1 MPNNEEEPVSAYE
14 FATLDLHMHTR
25 ASDGTNTPEELL
37 QRVREAGIELFA
49 VTDHD
54 AVHGCERVISALRDG
69 DPHFLTGVE
78 FSCEDE
84 RGKYHI
90 LGYGYD
96 LAAGPINAAVEAAHD
111 LRMRKVTTRLEI
123 LTREFGFEF
132 PPEEIEALLANDN
145 PGKPH
150 IGNLMVK
157 LGYAE
162 SKDTAIRTYLN
173 KIQTNLSH
181 TRPETAIA
189 AILGSGGIPI
199 LAHPAYGDGDDLIV
213 GPAMEERLRYLMDR
227 GIQGVE
233 AYYRGFTEEI
243 RRELLGYASRYDLF
257 VTAGS
262 DYHGTNKP
270 NRLGD
275 TGLGDV
281 SEAHAGLHRFLEAC
295 ANRII

>member
-1 MPNNEEEPVSAYE
+1 MSAYE
-14 FATLDLHMHTR
+14 FASLDLHLHTR
-25 ASDGTNTPEELL
+25 TSDGTDTPEELL
-37 QRVREAGIELFA
+37 QHVKEAGIELFA

-54 AVHGCERVISALRDG
+54 AIHGCERVISARRDD

-84 RGKYHI
+84 KGKYHI

-96 LAAGPINAAVEAAHD
+96 LASGPINAAVDAAHD
-111 LRMRKVTTRLEI
+111 LRMRKVIMRIEI

-132 PPEEIEALLANDN
+132 PPEEIEDLLANDN

-162 SKDTAIRTYLN
+162 SKDVAIRTYLN
-173 KIQTNLSH
+173 TIRTNLPH
-181 TRPETAIA
+181 PRPEMAIA
-189 AILGSGGIPI
+189 AILESGGIPI
-199 LAHPAYGDGDDLIV
+199 LAHPAYGDGDNLIV
-213 GPAMEERLRYLMDR
+213 GPAMEERLRHLMDR

-243 RRELLGYASRYDLF
+243 RGELLGYASRYDLF

-262 DYHGTNKP
+262 DYHGANKP

-275 TGLGDV
+275 TGLEDV
-281 SEAHAGLHRFLEAC
+281 SEAHTGLRRFLEAC
-295 ANRII
+295 DDRIF

>member
-1 MPNNEEEPVSAYE
+1 MSAYE
-14 FATLDLHMHTR
+14 FASLDLHLHTR
-25 ASDGTNTPEELL
+25 TSDGTDTPEELL
-37 QRVREAGIELFA
+37 QHVKEAGIELFA

-54 AVHGCERVISALRDG
+54 AIHGCERVISVRRDG

-84 RGKYHI
+84 KGKYHI

-96 LAAGPINAAVEAAHD
+96 LASGPINAAVDAAHD
-111 LRMRKVTTRLEI
+111 LRMRKVIMRIEI

-162 SKDTAIRTYLN
+162 SKDAAIRTYLN
-173 KIQTNLSH
+173 TIRTNLPH
-181 TRPETAIA
+181 PRPEMAIA
-189 AILGSGGIPI
+189 AILESGGIPI
-199 LAHPAYGDGDDLIV
+199 LAHPAYGGGDDLIV
-213 GPAMEERLRYLMDR
+213 GPAMEERLRHLMDR

-243 RRELLGYASRYDLF
+243 RGELLGYASRYDLF

-262 DYHGTNKP
+262 DYHGANKP

-275 TGLGDV
+275 TGLEDV
-281 SEAHAGLHRFLEAC
+281 SEAHTGLRRFLEAC
-295 ANRII
+295 DDRIF

>member
-1 MPNNEEEPVSAYE
+1 MSAYK
-14 FATLDLHMHTR
+14 FASLDLHLHTR
-25 ASDGTNTPEELL
+25 TSDGTDTPEELL
-37 QRVREAGIELFA
+37 QHVKEADIELFA
-49 VTDHD
+49 ATDHD
-54 AVHGCERVISALRDG
+54 AIHGCERVISARRDS

-84 RGKYHI
+84 KGKYHI

-96 LAAGPINAAVEAAHD
+96 LASEPINAAVDAAHD
-111 LRMRKVTTRLEI
+111 LRMRKVITRLEI
-123 LTREFGFEF
+123 LMREFGFEF

-157 LGYAE
+157 LGYAK
-162 SKDTAIRTYLN
+162 SKDAAIRTYLN
-173 KIQTNLSH
+173 TIRTSLPH
-181 TRPETAIA
+181 PRPETAIA
-189 AILGSGGIPI
+189 AILESGGVPI

-213 GPAMEERLRYLMDR
+213 GSAMGERLRYLMDR

-243 RRELLGYASRYDLF
+243 RGELLGYASRYDLF

-262 DYHGTNKP
+262 DYHGANKP

-275 TGLGDV
+275 TGLGDM
-281 SEAHAGLHRFLEAC
+281 SEAHPGLHRFLEAC
-295 ANRII
+295 ADRII

>member
-1 MPNNEEEPVSAYE
+1 MSAYE
-14 FATLDLHMHTR
+14 FASLDLHLHTR
-25 ASDGTNTPEELL
+25 ASDGTDTPEELL
-37 QRVREAGIELFA
+37 RHVREAGIELLA

-54 AVHGCERVISALRDG
+54 AIHGCRRAISARGDG
-69 DPHFLTGVE
+69 DPHVLTGVE

-84 RGKYHI
+84 EGKYHI

-96 LAAGPINAAVEAAHD
+96 LASGPINAAVDAAHD
-111 LRMRKVTTRLEI
+111 LRMRKVVTRLEI
-123 LTREFGFEF
+123 LAREFGFEF
-132 PPEEIEALLANDN
+132 PPEEVEALLANDN

-150 IGNLMVK
+150 IANLMVRH
-157 LGYAE
+157 GYAE
-162 SKDTAIRTYLN
+162 SKKTAFCDFLN
-173 KIQTNLSH
+173 KIRTNLPH
-181 TRPETAIA
+181 PRPEAAIE

-213 GPAMEERLRYLMDR
+213 GPAMEERLRRLMDR

-243 RRELLGYASRYDLF
+243 RGELLGYASRYDLF

-262 DYHGTNKP
+262 DYHGANKP
-270 NRLGD
+270 NRIGD

-281 SEAHAGLHRFLEAC
+281 SRAHPGLHRFLEAC
-295 ANRII
+295 ANQWDGALC

>member
-1 MPNNEEEPVSAYE
+1 MSAYE
-14 FATLDLHMHTR
+14 FASLDLHLHTR
-25 ASDGTNTPEELL
+25 ASDGTDTPEELL
-37 QRVREAGIELFA
+37 QHVKEAGIELFA

-54 AVHGCERVISALRDG
+54 AIHGCERVISVRRDG
-69 DPHFLTGVE
+69 DPHSLTGVE

-84 RGKYHI
+84 KGKYHI

-96 LAAGPINAAVEAAHD
+96 LASGPINAAVDAAHD
-111 LRMRKVTTRLEI
+111 LRMRKVIMRIEI

-162 SKDTAIRTYLN
+162 SKDAAIRTYLN
-173 KIQTNLSH
+173 TIRTNLPH
-181 TRPETAIA
+181 PRPEMAIA
-189 AILGSGGIPI
+189 AILESGGIPI
-199 LAHPAYGDGDDLIV
+199 LAHPAYGGGDDLIV
-213 GPAMEERLRYLMDR
+213 GPAMEERLRHLMDR

-233 AYYRGFTEEI
+233 AYYRGFTGEI
-243 RRELLGYASRYDLF
+243 RGELLGYASRYELY

-262 DYHGTNKP
+262 DYHGANKP

-275 TGLGDV
+275 TGLKNV
-281 SEAHAGLHRFLEAC
+281 SEAHTGLRRFLEAC
-295 ANRII
+295 ADRIF